1 MAAQVHGT
9 LGPFDSMQI
18 IFIPTCSASIGINS
32 VTSSQRPKKVLY
44 MIPPPP
50 PDFSGNNA
58 RIIGSHS
65 GIIGQF
71 CKNRR
76 IEL

>member
-9 LGPFDSMQI
+9 LGPFDSMQF

-44 MIPPPP
+44 MIS
-50 PDFSGNNA
+50 PDFNA

>member
-9 LGPFDSMQI
+9 LGPFDSMQF

-32 VTSSQRPKKVLY
+32 VTSSQRPNEVLY
-44 MIPPPP
+44 MIPPP

-65 GIIGQF
+65 GN
-71 CKNRR
+71 NRAV
-76 IEL
+76 L